1 MRKRT
6 GILFGRRIT
15 RILEKGKWQIF
26 LVGERKI
33 SFFKKKEQEKKA
45 REQRRFSKRGLAAH
59 MENRGRR
66 KIGIHDFVED
76 FQRITIAGKPSNRVE
91 TAQDEYSEKGGNFIK
106 AV

>member
-1 MRKRT
+1 
-6 GILFGRRIT
+6 
-15 RILEKGKWQIF
+15 
-26 LVGERKI
+26 
-33 SFFKKKEQEKKA
+33 
-45 REQRRFSKRGLAAH
+45 

-76 FQRITIAGKPSNRVE
+76 FQRITIAGKPSNRME